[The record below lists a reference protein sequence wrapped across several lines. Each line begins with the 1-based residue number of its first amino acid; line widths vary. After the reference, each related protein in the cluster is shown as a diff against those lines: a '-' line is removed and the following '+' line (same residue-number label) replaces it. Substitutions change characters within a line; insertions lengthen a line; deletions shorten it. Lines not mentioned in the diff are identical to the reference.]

1 MSYYASKILALSTMA
16 AVLALPVASES
27 QAQAQGERAFVSV
40 ERERGLPVRGQSRN
54 SVKQKYGDPVSSKP
68 AVGKPPISSWAYDD
82 FVVYFERSHV
92 ITTVANTD
100 ALPAELGGIQ

>member
-27 QAQAQGERAFVSV
+27 QAQGERAFVSV

-54 SVKQKYGDPVSSKP
+54 SVKQKYGDPVSSKS
-68 AVGKPPISSWAYDD
+68 AVGKPPISSWTYDG
-82 FVVYFERSHV
+82 FVVYFEHSYV

-100 ALPAELGGIQ
+100 ALPTELGGIQ

>member
-1 MSYYASKILALSTMA
+1 MSHYASKILMLPTIA

-27 QAQAQGERAFVSV
+27 LAQGERAFVSV

-68 AVGKPPISSWAYDD
+68 AVGKPPISSWAYDN